1 MRGWQM
7 LDRWA
12 DRRSAVDVWAYTHC
26 EAVVQ
31 YATRVH
37 GEESTR

>member
-7 LDRWA
+7 LDRWT
-12 DRRSAVDVWAYTHC
+12 DRLSAVDVWAYTHC

-31 YATRVH
+31 YAIMQ
-37 GEESTR
+37 

>member
-7 LDRWA
+7 IDRWS
-12 DRRSAVDVWAYTHC
+12 DRLSDVDVCAYTHC

-31 YATRVH
+31 YALMQ
-37 GEESTR
+37 